1 MARRSS
7 SLLLVAAAA
16 AAALL
21 AVATAAPVP
30 PTCERIECPAYEV
43 VDSANGFEIR
53 RYTDA
58 MWVSTSPIEDI
69 SFVAATRT
77 GFLQLF
83 NYIQGKNAY
92 NETIEMTA
100 PVLTEVSPSD
110 GPFCTSSFVVSFYVP
125 AKNQADPPPAEGL
138 TVRRWAGARYAAVR
152 RFGGFVADSDVGE
165 QAARLDASLQGTRWA
180 AAVNEGRS
188 AGKATSYTVAQYNS
202 PFEFSGRVNEIWML
216 FDGAKEGSDIK
227 LVV

>member
-1 MARRSS
+1 MARRG
-7 SLLLVAAAA
+7 SLLTVAATLLVAVVAAA
-16 AAALL
+16 
-21 AVATAAPVP
+21 VP

-58 MWVSTSPIEDI
+58 MWITTAPIEDI

-100 PVLTEVSPSD
+100 PVLTRVSPSD
-110 GPFCTSSFVVSFYVP
+110 GPFCASSFAVSFYVP
-125 AKNQADPPPAEGL
+125 TKNQADPPPAEGL
-138 TVRRWAGARYAAVR
+138 RVDPWAGARYAAVR
-152 RFGGFVADSDVGE
+152 RFGGFVADDDVGE
-165 QAARLDASLQGTRWA
+165 QAAQLDASLQGTRWA
-180 AAVNEGRS
+180 AAVNDARRADPAS
-188 AGKATSYTVAQYNS
+188 PYTVAQYNS

-216 FDGAKEGSDIK
+216 FDDAAAAATSM
-227 LVV
+227 